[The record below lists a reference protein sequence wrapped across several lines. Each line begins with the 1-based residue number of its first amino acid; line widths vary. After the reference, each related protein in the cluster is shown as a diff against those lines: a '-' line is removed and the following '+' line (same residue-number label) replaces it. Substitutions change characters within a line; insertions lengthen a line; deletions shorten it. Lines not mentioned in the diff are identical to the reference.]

1 MDELKTPDVQSK
13 RSSIKNARHSLLK
26 MHTES
31 PSLTPKGGSN
41 DQDDE
46 ISKLINT
53 PKLKKPATKVK
64 FDNSPALDSP
74 SQASD
79 SDK

>member
-13 RSSIKNARHSLLK
+13 RSSIKNARNSLLK

-31 PSLTPKGGSN
+31 PNLTPKD

-46 ISKLINT
+46 ISKLMNSS
-53 PKLKKPATKVK
+53 KLKNPATKVK
-64 FDNSPALDSP
+64 FENIPALDSP

-79 SDK
+79 SKFK